1 MNNEGII
8 NHIISKGQF
17 VKRETTKISRV
28 QMVHEMRGDG
38 GIIGMRNVFSRQTIE
53 CF

>member
-17 VKRETTKISRV
+17 VKKETTKISRV
-28 QMVHEMRGDG
+28 QMVHEMPGDG
-38 GIIGMRNVFSRQTIE
+38 RIIGMRNVLSRQIIE